1 MDMALNDD
9 KHLDILVMHA
19 EPLVAVG
26 LAAALRQQ
34 VGFAVHINGVD
45 DVDAA
50 GIDVDI
56 IVTDYQGGLN
66 LATSR
71 QNRSA
76 SLRSAKVLVMTTND
90 REHDVRLALEA
101 GVHGYLLLGCAIDEL
116 ASSVRTLGMG
126 SRYMCM
132 AVAQRMADSLAREA
146 LTAREAEV
154 LRLLMQGHCNKL
166 IGRQLEIAVGTV
178 KAHVKAIMSKLGA
191 SSRTQAAS
199 IAAQRGLTDE
209 PMPGLETRQ
218 RPVDDSRPGPSAV
231 HERAQY
237 A

>member
-1 MDMALNDD
+1 MDPND
-9 KHLDILVMHA
+9 HNRLDILVMHA

-34 VGFAVHINGVD
+34 VGFGVHVDGVD
-45 DVDAA
+45 DIGI
-50 GIDVDI
+50 GIDVVI
-56 IVTDYQGGLN
+56 TDYQSGLKLARSGLN
-66 LATSR
+66 RPAPLKGAR
-71 QNRSA
+71 
-76 SLRSAKVLVMTTND
+76 VLVMTTND

-116 ASSVRTLGMG
+116 AASVRTLGAG
-126 SRYMCM
+126 SRYLCM
-132 AVAQRMADSLAREA
+132 AVAQRMADSLTRES

-154 LRLLMQGHCNKL
+154 LHLLVRGHCNKM

-178 KAHVKAIMSKLGA
+178 KAHVKAIMGKLGA

-199 IAAQRGLTDE
+199 IAAQRGLGDG
-209 PMPGLETRQ
+209 PMPGVAPTR
-218 RPVDDSRPGPSAV
+218 RPLGSLRSNAGSGY
-231 HERAQY
+231 ERAQY